1 MPKVFFMEESYKT
14 ALTGLKKKIQILIQ
28 RCESFRAINAE
39 LAGRL
44 EEAEKENELLTAK
57 NKELKEK
64 IDNLQMMEA
73 FKVSAADVREA
84 RQNIGKLVKEIDRC
98 IALLNN
104 E

>member
-1 MPKVFFMEESYKT
+1 MEENYKT

-28 RCESFRAINAE
+28 RCESFRVINAE
-39 LAGRL
+39 LAGKL
-44 EEAEKENELLTAK
+44 EDARKQNELLTEK

-64 IDNLQMMEA
+64 IDNLQLMEA
-73 FKVSAADVREA
+73 FKVSAVDVKEA

>member
-1 MPKVFFMEESYKT
+1 MEESYKT

-28 RCESFRAINAE
+28 RCESFRVTNAE

-44 EEAEKENELLTAK
+44 EEAEKENELLIAK

-73 FKVSAADVREA
+73 FKVSAADVKEA

-104 E
+104 